1 MVLNN
6 LQQYINTRVVYGY
19 FLIIENFTEEKVNG
33 TNQRMVIT
41 HNTVT
46 SQVF

>member
-6 LQQYINTRVVYGY
+6 LQQYLNIRVVYGY
-19 FLIIENFTEEKVNG
+19 FFIIGNFTEEKENG
-33 TNQRMVIT
+33 INQLTVIT

>member
-6 LQQYINTRVVYGY
+6 LQQYLNTRVVYGY
-19 FLIIENFTEEKVNG
+19 FRIIENFTEEKVNG
-33 TNQRMVIT
+33 TNQLTVIT